1 MFQHLTSLQ
10 THAIITQSGL
20 LRSYFTVL
28 LVPVATHPTR
38 CYFLSPRQLTLISPA
53 HDWITPPRDI
63 FDLERRGK
71 KITATSHNTMKCG
84 NFLWGIGWATWILTR
99 ILLSLCVR
107 MRRVLRSD
115 DNRCPFMHG
124 RPDSHTLASYP
135 LAAQGNSAPASSQ
148 TSDQKFDWNWNEEIQ
163 EHVIWLRGWS
173 AVSTQSHRRSAIRN
187 IRYACIAGGYSMGL
201 ESGIISRWLDCEN
214 RPRWV

>member
-1 MFQHLTSLQ
+1 MDFLDHISPSYSYLWQHTQHGAIFCLHVSWLWSVLHTTESHRHRTSL
-10 THAIITQSGL
+10 IWNVG
-20 LRSYFTVL
+20 
-28 LVPVATHPTR
+28 
-38 CYFLSPRQLTLISPA
+38 
-53 HDWITPPRDI
+53 
-63 FDLERRGK
+63 GK

-84 NFLWGIGWATWILTR
+84 NFFWGIGWATWILTR

-107 MRRVLRSD
+107 MQRVLRSE

-148 TSDQKFDWNWNEEIQ
+148 TLDQKFDWNWNEEIQ

-201 ESGIISRWLDCEN
+201 ETGIISRWLDCEN